1 MCDLRRKE
9 LSCKKLLSLFT
20 NQSLCLS
27 NLDSSMTG
35 LSAHQ
40 NSREKYIIMY
50 HEYWCITNQGFGLSA
65 T

>member
-27 NLDSSMTG
+27 NLDSAMTG

-40 NSREKYIIMY
+40 NSREKYIIM
-50 HEYWCITNQGFGLSA
+50 
-65 T
+65 